1 MGLLVDGHWQD
12 TWYDTSATGG
22 RFVRKE
28 SAFRHTVSDVPGAPH
43 PVEPG
48 RYHLYVAMA
57 CPWAHRTLVA
67 RALLGLEA
75 ALPSSAVA
83 PEMLEHGW
91 SFDEAHPDALFGARH
106 LHEVY
111 TRADPHYTGRVTV
124 PVLWDK
130 VAGTIVNNESS
141 EILRM
146 MNGPLRALAAPTA
159 PLAGH
164 DLYPARLR
172 AEIDALNA
180 RIYDTVNNGVY
191 RAGFATTQVA
201 YEEAV
206 VALFDTLDVLEA
218 RLAAHRWL
226 VGGTFTECDLRLFT
240 TLLRFDP
247 VYYGHFKCN
256 VHALREYPS
265 LWAYTRAIY
274 QLPGVAETYDLAS
287 IKRHYYYSH
296 PSINPYRIVP
306 VGPSIDLGAPHGRG
320 AGV

>member
-1 MGLLVDGHWQD
+1 MGLLVDGRWQD
-12 TWYDTSATGG
+12 AWYDTTSTGG
-22 RFVRKE
+22 RFVRKD
-28 SAFRHTVSDVPGAPH
+28 SHFRGTVSADAGAAH
-43 PVEPG
+43 PVEAG

-75 ALPSSAVA
+75 AISVSVVE

-91 SFDEAHPDALFGARH
+91 SFSEAHPDALFGARH

-124 PVLWDK
+124 PVLWDT

-141 EILRM
+141 ELLRS
-146 MNGPLRALAAPTA
+146 MNGPLRPLARPDA

-164 DLYPARLR
+164 DLYPEALR
-172 AEIDALNA
+172 PVIDPLNA
-180 RIYDTVNNGVY
+180 RIYETVNNGVY
-191 RAGFATTQVA
+191 RAGFATTQEA

-206 VALFDTLDVLEA
+206 LALFATLDVLEA
-218 RLAAHRWL
+218 RLATHKWL
-226 VGGTFTECDLRLFT
+226 AGEAFTEADLRLFT
-240 TLLRFDP
+240 TLLRFDL

-256 VHALREYPS
+256 VRALREYPN
-265 LWAYTRAIY
+265 LWGHTRAVY
-274 QLPGVAETYDLAS
+274 QMPGVAATCDLAS

-296 PSINPYRIVP
+296 PSINPHRIVP
-306 VGPSIDLGAPHGRG
+306 VGPELDLSAPHGR
-320 AGV
+320 

>member
-1 MGLLVDGHWQD
+1 MGLLVDGRWQD
-12 TWYDTSATGG
+12 AWYDTTSTGG
-22 RFVRKE
+22 RFVRKD
-28 SAFRHTVSDVPGAPH
+28 SHFRGTVSADPGAAH
-43 PVEPG
+43 PVAAG

-75 ALPSSAVA
+75 AIPVSVVE

-91 SFDEAHPDALFGARH
+91 SFSEAHPDALFGARH

-124 PVLWDK
+124 PVLWDT

-141 EILRM
+141 ELLRM
-146 MNGPLRALAAPTA
+146 LGGPLRPLARPDA

-164 DLYPARLR
+164 DLYPEALR
-172 AEIDALNA
+172 PVIDPLNA

-191 RAGFATTQVA
+191 RAGFATTQEA

-206 VALFDTLDVLEA
+206 LALFATLDVLEA
-218 RLAAHRWL
+218 RLATNKWL
-226 VGGTFTECDLRLFT
+226 AGEAFTEADLRLFT
-240 TLLRFDP
+240 TLLRFDL

-256 VHALREYPS
+256 VRALREYPN
-265 LWAYTRAIY
+265 LWGHTRAVY
-274 QLPGVAETYDLAS
+274 QMPGVTPTCDLAS

-296 PSINPYRIVP
+296 PSINPHRIVP
-306 VGPSIDLGAPHGRG
+306 VGPELDLSAPHGR
-320 AGV
+320 